1 MNSGHNGW
9 RPPRSVAALSPEF
22 PHHFTLK
29 SRVLTGWVRRL
40 HPWSRPLSPS
50 PRTPQI
56 PRISGICYCDTA
68 RIFLTGRIFRHSR
81 VDELLEV
88 QTNPFPC
95 ILISIRSVLIE
106 GSHRDRA
113 MTPLRFQSLL
123 KRIRWGGSRLGSVL
137 QKPIGDEGDY
147 AESWE
152 FSDYGVDQSVVNGGP
167 FDGKALGEI
176 VSEFGTDLFGRH
188 AGLDQSP
195 LLVKFLDASDRL
207 SVQVH
212 PDDTLAEL
220 FSPGENGKTESWVI
234 IDAEPGAVIYAGLKP
249 GVDSV
254 QLQEHLADGTVEEC
268 IHTIPVKAGDCV
280 LIPAGTVHAIGEG
293 ILLAEVQQMSNIT
306 FRLHDWGRVGADGQP
321 RELHIT
327 ESLKC
332 IDFTR
337 GPISPVTPRPIVEF
351 REDFDATYE
360 TVELINCPYFVLH
373 RHRGSAPFAPVTRD
387 RFHALMVLDGAGY
400 LACGED
406 SFALEKGQSILVP
419 AVSDPAQ
426 IVPDGEI
433 TVLDAFLPAHY
444 AIPNRSSGH
453 TSSAD
458 V

>member
-1 MNSGHNGW
+1 
-9 RPPRSVAALSPEF
+9 
-22 PHHFTLK
+22 
-29 SRVLTGWVRRL
+29 
-40 HPWSRPLSPS
+40 
-50 PRTPQI
+50 
-56 PRISGICYCDTA
+56 
-68 RIFLTGRIFRHSR
+68 
-81 VDELLEV
+81 
-88 QTNPFPC
+88 
-95 ILISIRSVLIE
+95 
-106 GSHRDRA
+106 
-113 MTPLRFQSLL
+113 MTPLRFQPLL
-123 KRIRWGGSRLGSVL
+123 KRIRWGGSRLGTVL
-137 QKPIGDEGDY
+137 QKSIGDEGDY

-152 FSDYGVDQSVVNGGP
+152 FSDYGVDQSVVEGGP
-167 FDGKALGEI
+167 FDGKALGEV
-176 VSEFGTDLFGRH
+176 VSDYATELFGRH
-188 AGLDQSP
+188 VGLEQFP
-195 LLVKFLDASDRL
+195 LLVKFLDARDRL

-254 QLQEHLADGTVEEC
+254 QLQEHLAEGTVEEC
-268 IHTIPVKAGDCV
+268 LHTIPVKAGDCV

-293 ILLAEVQQMSNIT
+293 ILLAEVQQMSNIS
-306 FRLHDWGRVGADGQP
+306 FRLHDWGRFGADGQP

-337 GPISPVTPRPIVEF
+337 GPISPITPRPIVEF

-360 TVELINCPYFVLH
+360 TVELVHCPYFVLH

-387 RFHALMVLDGAGY
+387 RFHALMVLDGAGH
-400 LACGED
+400 LACGEE
-406 SFALEKGQSILVP
+406 SVLLSKGQSILVP
-419 AVSDPAQ
+419 AVSDSVQ
-426 IVPDGEI
+426 VVPDGEI

-453 TSSAD
+453 ASSAD